1 MTVLATAGHVDHG
14 KSTLVNFLTGQE
26 TDRLKEEKLRGL
38 TISLGYTYFDYEEKR
53 FSIVDVPGHSDY
65 FKNTISGFSN
75 VDGVLFC
82 IDSTQG
88 WSQQSEEHF
97 LSLLN
102 LGINNLLFFL
112 TKIDK
117 QEIVFGKNELLN
129 KLIDFKEIKYNYIE
143 FSSINAD
150 KKSVQK
156 IIYEFFN
163 KSESSINP
171 PSLWVDR
178 VFSIEGIGKVIT
190 GTASKNMSFD
200 KVFVDDQQSQLD
212 IREVESVGQKLNSS
226 ITSSSRIAISLKNNK
241 SDLKKGS
248 LLTNQ
253 LLKETTYMLIKPNT
267 DTDLFLEKG
276 TLRIYVGTRTQT
288 VKKLKTIKV
297 DNKTLLLLQ
306 LEKSL
311 PVLNFQK
318 VLVHNLSKNMFIGG
332 SVVHSTNNSYLIK
345 KLNREFQIKE
355 NIISKDLFTLIPENL
370 LASKSEG
377 FKKIGKFYIE
387 NSKLKT
393 FEEKIKSNIA
403 EINRSGVGSFF
414 YKNLFIEEKELNMLF
429 TDFKSIKI
437 HKSHVVENKI
447 LDINNQLL
455 TEIKSELGNELDVS
469 PIDLS
474 KYDTEA
480 IKSLFMNSC
489 LFRVSKNIVISEDQR
504 NHLLEI
510 IDSLPNNFSVKD
522 FKEQSSLTRK
532 YAIPYL
538 EFLDKELV
546 TKKIDSSGLR
556 KKIN

>member
-26 TDRLKEEKLRGL
+26 TDRLKEEKQRGL
-38 TISLGYTYFDYEEKR
+38 TISLGYTYFDYEDEK

-82 IDSTQG
+82 VDSTQG

-97 LSLLN
+97 LSLVN

-117 QEIVFGKNELLN
+117 QEIVFGKNELIN
-129 KLIDFKEIKYNYIE
+129 KLIDFKEINYSVVE
-143 FSSINAD
+143 FSSINSD

-163 KSESSINP
+163 KSDSNIDP

-200 KVFVDDQQSQLD
+200 KVFVDDQQIQLD
-212 IREVESVGQKLNSS
+212 IREVESVGQKLNTL
-226 ITSSSRIAISLKNNK
+226 INSSSRIAISLKNNK
-241 SDLKKGS
+241 SDPRKGS

-253 LLKETTYMLIKPNT
+253 LIEKTNYMLIRPNT
-267 DTDLFLEKG
+267 DSALFLERG
-276 TLRIYVGTRTQT
+276 TLRIYVGTHTQII
-288 VKKLKTIKV
+288 KKCKNIKI
-297 DNKTLLLLQ
+297 DNKMFLFVQ

-311 PVLNFQK
+311 PVLSLQK
-318 VLVHNLSKNMFIGG
+318 VLVHNLSKKMFIGG
-332 SVVHSTNNSYLIK
+332 SVVHSTNNSYLMK
-345 KLNREFQIKE
+345 KLNRDFRMKD
-355 NIISKDLFTLIPENL
+355 NINSEEIFTLIPENL
-370 LASKSEG
+370 LDGKNKE
-377 FKKIGKFYIE
+377 FKRIGKYLIKNNDLETLEE
-387 NSKLKT
+387 N
-393 FEEKIKSNIA
+393 IKSNII
-403 EINRSGVGSFF
+403 EINKYGVSNYF
-414 YKNLFIEEKELNMLF
+414 YKNFYIEEKELKKLF
-429 TDFKSIKI
+429 VDFKSIKI
-437 HKSHVVENKI
+437 HKDQIVDNKV
-447 LDINNQLL
+447 LDIDSQLL
-455 TEIKSELGNELDVS
+455 AELKSQLGNALNVNEVNLR
-469 PIDLS
+469 
-474 KYDTEA
+474 KYNTEA
-480 IKSLFMNSC
+480 IKSLFMNGC

-504 NHLLEI
+504 SQLLKI
-510 IDSLPNNFSVKD
+510 IDSLPNNFSVTD

-546 TKKIDSSGLR
+546 TRKIDSTGLR
-556 KKIN
+556 TKIN